1 MRRLKPIPDPW
12 FDLPVGGLPS
22 FGAGRRTLAR
32 PGRGP
37 LGVGPAPARPG
48 RWLVLATRPLAGAG
62 LVVGTAWGLATLPF
76 RLTFGLFGLVGRLL
90 ALVVGFS
97 LMVFG
102 AALLAGPLVPV
113 GIPLFAIGLLLS
125 MRSLG

>member
-1 MRRLKPIPDPW
+1 MRRLKTAPDPW
-12 FDLPVGGLPS
+12 FELPAGLPIA
-22 FGAGRRTLAR
+22 AGRGTLAR
-32 PGRGP
+32 PGRHATA
-37 LGVGPAPARPG
+37 LAPAPARPG

-76 RLTFGLFGLVGRLL
+76 RLVFGLFGLIGRIL
-90 ALVVGFS
+90 ALAVGFS